1 MSGGEERRG
10 SGEVSEEEAV
20 EGHRLGEERRGSG
33 EASEDEG
40 RGWPGHKQGV
50 NNPPPPSNLIYC
62 KEVHHSYLSL
72 SIRDLTAV
80 GAGRALESLS
90 AMWRAYLH
98 INPTI
103 TR

>member
-1 MSGGEERRG
+1 MAEAQAR
-10 SGEVSEEEAV
+10 SE
-20 EGHRLGEERRGSG
+20 
-33 EASEDEG
+33 
-40 RGWPGHKQGV
+40 Q
-50 NNPPPPSNLIYC
+50 PPPPSNLIYC
-62 KEVHHSYLSL
+62 KEVHHNYLSL